1 MNEWV
6 AAAIA
11 VVAAIVV
18 GSILARVTR
27 GLLAKHDRPEAL
39 QQSAGALASLVFSI
53 VLIVGLVTALG
64 FVNDEALDQLPQDL
78 VDYIPRALS
87 AAIVLIAA
95 NIVATVL
102 VAAAERSLGHVSES
116 VRRRVP
122 VLLKFS
128 IFFAAGLIAANQLG
142 IDTTILTLAAAAVL
156 FGAALTAAL
165 VAFSG
170 SGAVST
176 EMAASRALRGV
187 LKVGD
192 RVESEVVTGTIV
204 EMFGVKL
211 EIETDDGDRLLVPYS
226 ELLTAVV
233 GIERAEPPAPPDS
246 DKD

>member
-1 MNEWV
+1 MNDWVAAGIAV
-6 AAAIA
+6 AAAI
-11 VVAAIVV
+11 VL

-27 GLLAKHDRPEAL
+27 SLLSRDNRPEAL

-53 VLIVGLVTALG
+53 ALILGLVVALG
-64 FVNDEALDQLPQDL
+64 FVNEEALDQLPQDL

-95 NIVATVL
+95 NIVATVA
-102 VAAAERSLGHVSES
+102 VAAAERSLGHVSEPM
-116 VRRRVP
+116 RRRVP
-122 VLLKFS
+122 ALLKGS

-142 IDTTILTLAAAAVL
+142 VDTTILTLAAAAVL

-170 SGAVST
+170 SGPVSS
-176 EMAASRALRGV
+176 EMAAARALRGV

-192 RVESEVVTGTIV
+192 RVESEVVTGTIS

-211 EIETDDGDRLLVPYS
+211 EVETDDGDRLLVPYS

-233 GIERAEPPAPPDS
+233 GIERPEPTTTD
-246 DKD
+246 DEE